1 MKEDAILSYDNKY
14 KGSGKAKGMASLT
27 RQCPAKV
34 PVALT
39 KEIQAYALEAF
50 RVLNGAGV
58 CRIDFLLDDETHKVY
73 VNEINTIPGSLSFY
87 LWEATDK
94 SFPELMD
101 ELVDIAIRRTRQ
113 KNKMIFSYST
123 NILANYKSYGS
134 KGSK

>member
-1 MKEDAILSYDNKY
+1 
-14 KGSGKAKGMASLT
+14 LT

-34 PVALT
+34 SMALT